1 MNVLGQIA
9 PVHRK
14 VVLSAREAVAG
25 IHDGAVLLVG
35 GWGGIGVPEGLILAL
50 KSLAPQNLTVVT
62 NNCGMGNTG
71 DVGELFNAGMVV
83 KAITT
88 FPVHL
93 GAVDFRAQVARG
105 EVEVELTPQGTLAE
119 RLRSAGAGLGGFYTP
134 TGVGTLLADGKECR
148 VIEGKDYIFE
158 ESLSGDFAVIKAAQ
172 ADPMGNL
179 RFRYAARSFNPLMAM
194 AAKRTIVQVD
204 ELVELGEIAPDD
216 IHLPGIFVD
225 QIYVSEDQK

>member
-1 MNVLGQIA
+1 MNVLGQVA

-14 VVLSAREAVAG
+14 VVLSAQEAVAG

-35 GWGGIGVPEGLILAL
+35 GWGGIGIPEELILAL
-50 KSLAPQNLTVVT
+50 KSLAPRNLTVVT
-62 NNCGMGNTG
+62 NNCGMGNVG
-71 DVGELFNAGMVV
+71 DVGELFNAGLVI

-88 FPVHL
+88 FPVHP

-148 VIEGKDYIFE
+148 VIKGKDYIFE
-158 ESLSGDFAVIKAAQ
+158 ESLFGDFAVIKAAQ

-194 AAKRTIVQVD
+194 AAKKTIVQVD
-204 ELVELGEIAPDD
+204 ELVELGDIAPDD

-225 QIYVSEDQK
+225 QIYVSEDHR